1 MNQLESSKTGARRR
15 MKVAIPAAIA
25 VPLCGLSVWF
35 FLLRSPA
42 PELNHLP
49 LTRQSTDY
57 TCGPASLQ
65 SILAY
70 YGEEWREDTLAR
82 AVKSDPEEGT
92 NYREIVRFARS
103 QGLIA
108 EAREGMT
115 IDDLARAAKAQ
126 RPVMVAIQAWGDY
139 QEKYADDWED
149 GHYAIVVG
157 VDDDNV
163 YLMDPSTIGNYT
175 FIPIPQFLT
184 RWHDAEKGPDGR
196 MITLVHFGIT
206 FSKDKKPSYNPELLK
221 PLE

>member
-1 MNQLESSKTGARRR
+1 
-15 MKVAIPAAIA
+15 MKVAIPTAIA
-25 VPLCGLSVWF
+25 VPLCGISVWF
-35 FLLRSPA
+35 FLLRSPS

-49 LTRQSTDY
+49 LTQQSTDY

-65 SILAY
+65 SVLAY

-82 AVKSDPEEGT
+82 EVKSDPEEGT

-103 QGLIA
+103 KGLTA

-115 IDDLARAAKAQ
+115 IDDLTQAVKER
-126 RPVMVAIQAWGDY
+126 RPVIVAIQAWGDH
-139 QEKYADDWED
+139 QEKYTEDWED
-149 GHYAIVVG
+149 GHYCVVVG
-157 VDDDNV
+157 IDDGNV

-175 FIPIPQFLT
+175 FIPIRQFLA

-196 MITLVHFGIT
+196 MNKLVHFGIT
-206 FSKDKKPSYNPELLK
+206 VGNDKKPSYNPEILK

>member
-1 MNQLESSKTGARRR
+1 MTHADSSKTNKRRT
-15 MKVAIPAAIA
+15 MKVAIPTTMALS
-25 VPLCGLSVWF
+25 LCGISVWF

-70 YGEEWREDTLAR
+70 YGEEWSEDTLAR
-82 AVKSDPEEGT
+82 EVKSDPEEGT

-103 QGLIA
+103 KGLTA
-108 EAREGMT
+108 DAREGMT
-115 IDDLARAAKAQ
+115 IDDLARAIKEH
-126 RPVMVAIQAWGDY
+126 RPVIVAIQAWGDH

-163 YLMDPSTIGNYT
+163 YLMDPSTLGNYT
-175 FIPIPQFLT
+175 FIPIPQFLA
-184 RWHDAEKGPDGR
+184 RWHDAEKGPDRR
-196 MITLVHFGIT
+196 MNKLVQFGII
-206 FSKDKKPSYNPELLK
+206 FGKDKGPSYNPELVK
-221 PLE
+221 PME